1 MIIRP
6 SKEEIEEYRN
16 SSAINQSKLKLL
28 LVSVDT
34 FKEVKEPEMFFEEK
48 EHFVIGKGVDDFI
61 TMGQDYFD
69 QEYYLS
75 NNSKPSAT
83 VMSIVQQVF
92 QSRSSDDWF
101 EQDLLSA
108 IDAHA
113 YQPNWKPETKIKKVS
128 EEGEQYWLELIQSEG
143 KNVLSIEQYTKI
155 QSIVNQLLEHP
166 HTKLIFQ
173 EENNV
178 DFYYQLP
185 IYFEE
190 EGLQC
195 KALLDLVIVNHNTQA
210 ITPYDIKTIGDYTK
224 FFDYQCKKRRYD
236 IQAAFYFE
244 AISEWRDRNF
254 PEYDLYPF
262 SFIVASTTKQCPPL
276 EFVTD
281 IEFLNVGKYGYEA
294 VTLYNVGEEELE
306 TGTIVKGF
314 TQLLDEYKWYEE
326 NGWDVD
332 KEIFDAAGVFYLGS
346 DFKKH

>member
-1 MIIRP
+1 MILRP

-16 SSAINQSKLKLL
+16 SPAINQSKLKLL

-61 TMGQDYFD
+61 TMGQEYFD

-83 VMSIVQQVF
+83 IMSIVQQVF
-92 QSRSSDDWF
+92 QSRSNDDWF
-101 EQDLLSA
+101 AQDLLSA

-113 YQPNWKPETKIKKVS
+113 YQPNWKLDTKVKKVS
-128 EEGEQYWLELIQSEG
+128 EEGEQYWLELVQSEG
-143 KNVLSIEQYTKI
+143 KNVLSIEQFTKI
-155 QSIVNQLLEHP
+155 QSIVTQLFEHA
-166 HTKLIFQ
+166 HTKVIFEQ
-173 EENNV
+173 ENNV
-178 DFYYQLP
+178 DVYYQLP

-190 EGLQC
+190 EELQC
-195 KALLDLVIVNHNTQA
+195 KALLDMVVVDHNSKE
-210 ITPYDIKTIGDYTK
+210 ITPYDIKTLGDYTK

-244 AISEWRDRNF
+244 AISDWRDMNF
-254 PEYDLYPF
+254 SDYELNPF

-276 EFVTD
+276 EFVTTP
-281 IEFLNVGKYGYEA
+281 EFLNVGKFGYEA
-294 VTLYNVGEEELE
+294 VSLFNVGEEELE
-306 TGTIVKGF
+306 TGTMIKGF
-314 TQLLDEYKWYEE
+314 SQLLSEYKWYEE

-332 KEIFDAAGVFYLGS
+332 KEIYDAAGVFYIGS
-346 DFKKH
+346 DYKKH